1 MCSVDADPVQTPWL
15 SVVGIGLD
23 GWSGVPE
30 PARRALQE
38 AELVVG
44 GARHLAMLPASI
56 GGRRMVWPSPLS
68 QGIDAILAR
77 RGTAVA
83 VLASGDPFW
92 HGVGATLAR
101 HVPAERMRVWPQPSA
116 FSLAAARMGWPLQH
130 VTCLSVHGRRLSR
143 VRPCLHDGARLLL
156 LSWDGGTAARLAALL
171 TEHGFGPSRLSVLAH
186 LGGDAERRIDGRAE
200 RWTTAETEALN
211 TIAVT
216 CAAAPGAEPLA
227 RAPGRPERLFAHDG
241 QISKREVRAA
251 ILALLAPGQGETM
264 WDIGAGSGAI
274 GIEWM
279 LANRDNQAVA
289 IEARAERLDRVRAN
303 AEALGVPALETVA
316 GRAPDAL
323 AGLTAPNAVFIGGGL
338 TEPELV
344 ARCRAALTP
353 GGRIVASS
361 VTVEGDAVLAALHA
375 DRGGSLRRIAV
386 SRAEPLGDFAG
397 WRALRPITLW
407 CNINDTDERA

>member
-1 MCSVDADPVQTPWL
+1 MCSVHADQVQTPWL

-44 GARHLAMLPASI
+44 GARHLALLPNSVR
-56 GGRRMVWPSPLS
+56 GRRMVWPSPLS

-92 HGVGATLAR
+92 YGVGATLAR
-101 HVPAERMRVWPQPSA
+101 HVPADRMRVWPQPSA
-116 FSLAAARMGWPLQH
+116 FSLAAARMGWALQD

-143 VRPCLHDGARLLL
+143 VRPALQDGARLLL
-156 LSWDGGTAARLAALL
+156 LSWDGHTAARLAAWL
-171 TEHGFGPSRLSVLAH
+171 TAQGFGPSQLSVLAH
-186 LGGDAERRIDGRAE
+186 LGGDAERRVDGHAE
-200 RWTTAETEALN
+200 SWATAETEALN
-211 TIAVT
+211 TIAVR
-216 CAAAPGAEPLA
+216 CVAAPGT
-227 RAPGRPERLFAHDG
+227 RALGRTPGRPEHLFAHDG

-251 ILALLAPGQGETM
+251 ILALLAPGQNEIL

-274 GIEWM
+274 AIEWM
-279 LANRDNQAVA
+279 LSDRSNRAVA
-289 IEARAERLDRVRAN
+289 IEARTDRLDRVRAN

-323 AGLTAPNAVFIGGGL
+323 AGLSTPNAVFIGGGL
-338 TEPELV
+338 TEPGLV
-344 ARCRAALTP
+344 ARCRAALAP

-361 VTVEGDAVLAALHA
+361 VTVEGDAALAALHA
-375 DRGGSLRRIAV
+375 DSGGSLRRIAV
-386 SRAEPLGDFAG
+386 SRAEPLGGFAG

-407 CNINDTDERA
+407 CNIDDTDDNA